1 MTAQQV
7 FNRACNLLG
16 YNDINGEISGE
27 DEIKKNALP
36 KIQTIYEELYRCEG
50 HKDENGENMPLKIL
64 GSMND
69 DIDLSDDTVHMIMPY
84 GVAMLLAQSEGD
96 ADNQSIMAALYTR
109 AMARLTHIERNGR
122 QNIFGGGW

>member
-7 FNRACNLLG
+7 FNRACNLIG

-36 KIQTIYEELYRCEG
+36 KIQTIYEELYRFEG
-50 HKDENGENMPLKIL
+50 HENMPLKIL

-69 DIDLSDDTVHMIMPY
+69 EIDLSDDTVHMIMPY

-109 AMARLTHIERNGR
+109 AMARLTHVVRNGR